1 MNQTPDES
9 QALAALSA
17 LSEATR
23 LRILRFLVTRGPDG
37 APAGEI
43 GEAVGFSSS
52 RGSFHLGVL
61 ARAGLVTATKVSRQ
75 VIYRADTDAIGAL
88 MGYLVH
94 DCCGG
99 DPQVVACCAPASSC
113 ATRGEC

>member
-1 MNQTPDES
+1 MNQTLDES

-23 LRILRFLVTRGPDG
+23 LRILRFLVTRGTVG

-52 RGSFHLGVL
+52 RGSFHLGAL

-75 VIYRADTDAIGAL
+75 VIYRADMDAIGAL
-88 MGYLVH
+88 LGYLVN

-99 DPQVVACCAPASSC
+99 DPQIVACCAPGTECVASEGC
-113 ATRGEC
+113 